1 MCNLLKKGKYILNR
15 NSAYLCILSTID
27 VHIQTYAKFQ
37 GTPIYWKDLGNRCL
51 HRSAGVGV
59 YIKKYCFFFYYN
71 IIAYITE
78 NMLSGDVYSSIFQ
91 SYVTFFIFYAW
102 NPSKIL
108 LVSVSTKIPSCW
120 SIYFKEYIKRKTQ
133 LKTF

>member
-51 HRSAGVGV
+51 HRPAGVDV
-59 YIKKYCFFFYYN
+59 YIKKYCFFLLQYY
-71 IIAYITE
+71 
-78 NMLSGDVYSSIFQ
+78 
-91 SYVTFFIFYAW
+91 
-102 NPSKIL
+102 
-108 LVSVSTKIPSCW
+108 
-120 SIYFKEYIKRKTQ
+120 SIYH
-133 LKTF
+133 